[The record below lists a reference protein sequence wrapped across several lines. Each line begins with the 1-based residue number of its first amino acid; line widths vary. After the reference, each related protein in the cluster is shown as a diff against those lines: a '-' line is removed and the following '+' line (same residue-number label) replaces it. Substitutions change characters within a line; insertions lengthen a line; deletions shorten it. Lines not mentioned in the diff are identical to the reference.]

1 MSKARLIKRFG
12 GSGDI
17 PILVA
22 MMGYSE
28 SRLFPRCLTREFIP
42 YCFDCWPAS
51 YARWESFF
59 RRNKIRI
66 AFFSALQSAKYF
78 VERLPE
84 TLCVWLPEAIDT
96 REYSCGSSLISR
108 DIDVLELG
116 RKFDWYHR
124 AILQP
129 LNQAG
134 RSHLFERV
142 KGQIIFPTRGELV
155 DGLSRSKISIC
166 FPCSMTHPERSGGV
180 ETVTLRY
187 FESLASRCLVVGKC
201 PAELHDLF
209 GYNPIIE
216 IDAHRPSEQI
226 IEILTEID
234 RYQEFVDKNRARLL
248 EVGTWDA
255 RVKEMLDTISSRWA
269 TN

>member
-1 MSKARLIKRFG
+1 
-12 GSGDI
+12 
-17 PILVA
+17 
-22 MMGYSE
+22 
-28 SRLFPRCLTREFIP
+28 
-42 YCFDCWPAS
+42 
-51 YARWESFF
+51 
-59 RRNKIRI
+59 
-66 AFFSALQSAKYF
+66 
-78 VERLPE
+78 
-84 TLCVWLPEAIDT
+84 
-96 REYSCGSSLISR
+96 
-108 DIDVLELG
+108 
-116 RKFDWYHR
+116 
-124 AILQP
+124 
-129 LNQAG
+129 
-134 RSHLFERV
+134 
-142 KGQIIFPTRGELV
+142 
-155 DGLSRSKISIC
+155 
-166 FPCSMTHPERSGGV
+166 MTHPERSGGV